1 MIPKELLVLHHTH
14 VDIGYTHPQRVV
26 WELHDRYLDEAIDL
40 CERTADYPEGSR
52 MKWTCEV
59 TNVALHWMKSSS
71 PAKLARL
78 RRLVENGQFG
88 FGAML
93 CHWTALHPEDLL
105 RESLQPVKILRETLG
120 AKIGIAMQT
129 DVNGVAWSAT
139 DALLDAGIDRLMM
152 SINIHMGGFPL
163 SRPKVFRWQT
173 PAGRETTVF
182 SGEHY
187 NAFTREAGLRH
198 GMPAAAAPVEIALG
212 MMETGLNR
220 YFERLLKKGW
230 QHDFAVL
237 TATHPCMDDNGPPN
251 PRLPELVRAWNASGR
266 APFIRIVSLEEL
278 FGKLATIER
287 TELPVHD
294 GDWTDYWTSGVG
306 ASALEVGM
314 SRRAHGALW
323 TARALATCLPT
334 DQRREQLAAEAVEC
348 LHQANEHTWNVFAS
362 TGALGVGGSGRIE
375 PVPEAEQRLSK
386 SAQCAAALSLARMV
400 RRDALDTLAAN
411 PAQALGQEGILVF
424 NPSEL
429 PRRVCLRLPKDLLGG
444 DYPIVA
450 GTKHRFDV
458 IEDVLAE
465 TGATT
470 WVGPV
475 EVPPLSFVTVPLA
488 DLTSTVPD
496 VTAING
502 HSIASRFWQLEFDPE
517 TGVPASLVHLA
528 SGTECF
534 DAASGFDLF
543 GPVQETLATPSQ
555 LAEEMRDPRASMFS
569 ATERNFDEVVHEDG
583 NGWETDWPA
592 IHTRPVKVNRVRVR
606 TNVEGTHLNRWV
618 ELPGVNGELRLTIS
632 LLAHE
637 DRVRFTA
644 YFNKADETGP
654 ESLYFSFPFRMPAAQ
669 AHFDTAGVAV
679 AFDREQ
685 LPGASRGWVTAE
697 SFVAVEG
704 RDGCLTLACPD
715 APLFQIGGF
724 HYGRDL
730 REANG
735 LNHALLLAW
744 PTNNYWNTNFRA
756 SQPGFVRFRYE
767 LAWDP
772 AYDPARS
779 VKFAAAV
786 ARPVVFHP
794 AIELAKAP
802 AARTLIDD
810 LPADLTAVSL
820 KASADGSVTMVL
832 RNHSREP
839 REITPAFPGRSIRT
853 IELLDSLEQITGE
866 LPVGQ
871 ALTVAPRAAI
881 ALRITFHA

>member
-26 WELHDRYLDEAIDL
+26 WELHDRYIDEAIDL
-40 CERTADYPEGSR
+40 CERTADNPEGSR

-59 TNVALHWMKSSS
+59 TNVAMHWLKSANA
-71 PAKLARL
+71 AKIARL
-78 RRLVENGQFG
+78 RRLVESGQFG

-105 RESLQPVKILRETLG
+105 RESLQPVKVLRETLG

-129 DVNGVAWSAT
+129 DVNGVAWSVT

-198 GMPAAAAPVEIALG
+198 GMPGATAPIDETLEL
-212 MMETGLNR
+212 MEAGLNG
-220 YFERLLKKGW
+220 YFERLEKKGW
-230 QHDFAVL
+230 KHDFAVL
-237 TATHPCMDDNGPPN
+237 TATHACMDDNGPPN
-251 PRLPELVRAWNASGR
+251 PRVSEMIRAWNASGR

-278 FGKLATIER
+278 FGKVATIDR
-287 TELPVHD
+287 ATLPVHS

-323 TARALATCLPT
+323 TARALSTRLPT
-334 DQRREQLAAEAVEC
+334 DERREQLAADAVEC
-348 LHQANEHTWNVFAS
+348 LHLANEHTWNVFAS

-375 PVPEAEQRLSK
+375 PVPEAEQRLAK
-386 SAQCAAALSLARMV
+386 SAECAAALSLARMV

-411 PAQALGQEGILVF
+411 PTQSVRQEGLVVF
-424 NPSEL
+424 NPAEL
-429 PRRVCLRLPKDLLGG
+429 PRRVCLRVPVELVDGG
-444 DYPIVA
+444 YPIVA

-475 EVPPLSFVTVPLA
+475 EVPPLSYLTVPLA
-488 DLTSTVPD
+488 GLATEVPD
-496 VTAING
+496 ITKVNG
-502 HSIASRFWQLEFDPE
+502 HSISSPFWKLEYDPE
-517 TGVPASLVHLA
+517 TGVPTSLVHLA
-528 SGTECF
+528 SGTECY
-534 DAASGFDLF
+534 DASAGFELF
-543 GPVQETLATPSQ
+543 GPIQETLEKPSQ
-555 LAEEMRDPRASMFS
+555 MAEEMRDPRASMFS
-569 ATERNFDEVVHEDG
+569 ATERNFDEVVHGDG

-592 IHTRPVKVNRVRVR
+592 LHARPVKANRVRVR
-606 TNVEGTHLNRWV
+606 SNVEGTHLNRWV

-654 ESLYFSFPFRMPAAQ
+654 ESLYFSFPFRMPGAQ
-669 AHFDTAGVAV
+669 AHFDSAGVAV

-697 SFVAVEG
+697 SFMAVEG
-704 RDGCLTLACPD
+704 DAGCLTLACPD

-767 LAWDP
+767 LAWN
-772 AYDPARS
+772 AGYDPARS
-779 VKFAAAV
+779 VKFATAV

-802 AARTLIDD
+802 ANQTLLDG
-810 LPADLTAVSL
+810 LPKSVTLVSL
-820 KASADGSVTMVL
+820 KPAADDAVLMVL
-832 RNHSREP
+832 RNHSLESREL
-839 REITPAFPGRSIRT
+839 TLSFPGRSIRKV
-853 IELLDSLEQITGE
+853 ELLDTLEQVTGE
-866 LPVGQ
+866 LSGPLVIP
-871 ALTVAPRAAI
+871 ARAAV
-881 ALRITFHA
+881 ALRVTINA